1 MQATEIFLQTL
12 QVILLQKLMVG
23 RWQVESAVAIG
34 DHETLIKV
42 KNPTPSFE
50 VATRSPF
57 TSKVEA
63 LSSATPPQQ
72 GIDRTTPAE
81 MLAVYAPGCSANLF
95 FPMCALEL
103 RYALLELIKRP
114 PLFAYVIAGNVTVA
128 LALNMAVATCP
139 HRSNAMTLSL
149 SGWAKDWTVVAVS
162 IILFGRE
169 ITPNFVVAMTIVA
182 GSLAFYAY
190 APQEKSC
197 LKGAGDTGVNTNGK
211 ALERGWKT

>member
-1 MQATEIFLQTL
+1 
-12 QVILLQKLMVG
+12 MVG
-23 RWQVESAVAIG
+23 RWQVERAVAIG

-42 KNPTPSFE
+42 KKPSFE

-72 GIDRTTPAE
+72 GVDRTTPAE

-103 RYALLELIKRP
+103 RYALLEVIKRP

-128 LALNMAVATCP
+128 IALNMAVATCL
-139 HRSNAMTLSL
+139 HRSNAMTLSP

-169 ITPNFVVAMTIVA
+169 ITPNFVVALTIVT

-190 APQEKSC
+190 TPQEKSC
-197 LKGAGDTGVNTNGK
+197 PKGAGDTGVNTNGK
-211 ALERGWKT
+211 ALERGWKM